1 MKLLYCIDER
11 GLKGGAHIATEL
23 LIAALREKGH
33 HVDVMEAIR
42 RNTFWDYCQRAYLR
56 VFPRKRLPLFLRDP
70 WGVRRRKMMSY
81 DTVCVMSESSTF
93 TALVATLPAS
103 VRKVQMIHTHYPR
116 WAGLVKRDV
125 AADERLFKKMDCIA
139 AVGVICARDLAEL
152 MPSCREKIVPF
163 HNLINQDGLA
173 YREKTPH
180 DGPVRIISLA
190 RINDKVAKDG
200 PRMIRV
206 AKRLKDEGVDFV
218 WDNYGGGG
226 NGFAACQVEIK
237 RLGLSDV
244 FRIHP
249 YDPQARAKIAAADLF
264 VLLSHYEGLPNVIY
278 ESRLS
283 GTLVLATRVGGIPE
297 QIVEGETGWLVDDD
311 EEAIVNKLMWILGHV
326 EELLGLSRMLRNY
339 GYSTDSIVAEHEA
352 LLFGIIPQKYEVE

>member
-33 HVDVMEAIR
+33 QVDVMEAIR
-42 RNTFWDYCQRAYLR
+42 RNTFWGYCQRAYLR

-70 WGVRRRKMMSY
+70 WGMRRRKMRSY
-81 DTVCVMSESSTF
+81 DTVCVMSETSTF
-93 TALVATLPAS
+93 SALVATLPAR

-125 AADERLFKKMDCIA
+125 AADERLFMKMDCIA
-139 AVGVICARDLAEL
+139 AVGVIGARDLAEL

-173 YREKTPH
+173 YREKVPH

-190 RINDKVAKDG
+190 RINDRVAKDG
-200 PRMIRV
+200 PRMIRI
-206 AKRLKDEGVDFV
+206 AQRLKAAGLHFV
-218 WDNYGGGG
+218 WDNYGGSG

-237 RLGLSDV
+237 RLGISDV

-278 ESRLS
+278 ESLLS

-311 EEAIVNKLMWILGHV
+311 EAAIGDELVEKLNNPT
-326 EELLGLSRMLRNY
+326 LLWKAHLALRYYRYDN
-339 GYSTDSIVAEHEA
+339 TA
-352 LLFGIIPQKYEVE
+352 LLRAHCNFLNK

>member
-11 GLKGGAHIATEL
+11 GLKGGAHLATEL
-23 LIAALREKGH
+23 LITALREKGH
-33 HVDVMEAIR
+33 QVDVMEAIR
-42 RNTFWDYCQRAYLR
+42 RDTFWGYCQRAYSR

-139 AVGVICARDLAEL
+139 AVGVIGARDLAEL
-152 MPSCREKIVPF
+152 MPSCRDKIVPF
-163 HNLINQDGLA
+163 HNLINQDRLV
-173 YREKTPH
+173 YQEKKPH

-190 RINDKVAKDG
+190 RINDRVAKDG

-206 AKRLKDEGVDFV
+206 AKRLKDVGVDFV

-226 NGFAACQVEIK
+226 NGFAACQAEIN
-237 RLGLSDV
+237 RLGISDV

-264 VLLSHYEGLPNVIY
+264 VLPSHYEGLPNVIY
-278 ESRLS
+278 ESLLS
-283 GTLVLATRVGGIPE
+283 GTPVLATKVGGIPE
-297 QIVEGETGWLVDDD
+297 QIVEGETGWLVDDG
-311 EEAIVNKLMWILGHV
+311 EAAIVTRLESLIWHKEILQTASR
-326 EELLGLSRMLRNY
+326 GLQTYRY
-339 GYSTDSIVAEHEA
+339 DADAIVAKHET
-352 LLFGIIPQKYEVE
+352 LLRPYMI